1 MQNLCGNR
9 CPTDPCSSPGLPRPA
24 GRRALT
30 LPAGSTG
37 SVFSGANMRQI
48 GSGRIRGRSARPPT
62 PNRRENVHR
71 FLGRPRGL
79 LGRSVRGPLSPP
91 SQGADTHQVFLPAR
105 ALCRSLWCPPPPSCW
120 AGVKPGPRSGSPPR
134 HSDELRNGR
143 SSDLKSQPTRVPRE
157 PRIWAPCVPSGL
169 RCADSRGTLVC
180 RLVCVQFTGPSRT
193 LRAADGRSRLFQ
205 VCSRRPRS
213 HAQGDEA
220 SCRGRG
226 GFAELPRS
234 EGCLCLCFVTPGRTG
249 SGPRRQHRGLEQ
261 QLWTYQRPRLSARGG
276 SCHPGAKYTHITS
289 TAGAIRKS
297 LALST
302 HFWNLRLG
310 EACV

>member
-1 MQNLCGNR
+1 MADRRPLQRGCGDHLGRFMQNLCGNR

-30 LPAGSTG
+30 PPAGSTG

-120 AGVKPGPRSGSPPR
+120 AIVKPGPRSGSPPR

-143 SSDLKSQPTRVPRE
+143 SSDLKSQPTRVPRG

-180 RLVCVQFTGPSRT
+180 RLVCVQFTAPLGRFERRTNEVVSFKSALAAPEAT
-193 LRAADGRSRLFQ
+193 LRGTKPHAEAAGGLPSSPEAKG
-205 VCSRRPRS
+205 VC
-213 HAQGDEA
+213 A
-220 SCRGRG
+220 
-226 GFAELPRS
+226 
-234 EGCLCLCFVTPGRTG
+234 FV
-249 SGPRRQHRGLEQ
+249 S
-261 QLWTYQRPRLSARGG
+261 
-276 SCHPGAKYTHITS
+276 
-289 TAGAIRKS
+289 
-297 LALST
+297 
-302 HFWNLRLG
+302 
-310 EACV
+310 